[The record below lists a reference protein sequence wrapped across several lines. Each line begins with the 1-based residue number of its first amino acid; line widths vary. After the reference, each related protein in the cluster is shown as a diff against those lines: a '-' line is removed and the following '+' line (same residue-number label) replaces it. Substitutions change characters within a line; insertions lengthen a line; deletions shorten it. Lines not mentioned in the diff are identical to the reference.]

1 MTNEEIRSDPE
12 LVKAMREMFET
23 TPFQILLGV
32 MRGEAPVNYGSPS
45 PDVSPHFAHIQLGQ
59 QTGYAMYE
67 IRMLSL
73 GTRLPP
79 PQTTPPADY
88 RTPHEQE

>member
-12 LVKAMREMFET
+12 LVKRMREMFES
-23 TPFQILLGV
+23 TPFLLLLEA
-32 MRGEAPVNYGSPS
+32 MRREDPVKFPPS
-45 PDVSPHFAHIQLGQ
+45 ADVTPHYAHIQLGQ
-59 QTGYAMYE
+59 QTGYATYE
-67 IRMLSL
+67 ARMLSL

-88 RTPHEQE
+88 RPEPDQE